1 MFIRKNM
8 AKERIAKRLE
18 FIWQD
23 KKKNKLIANF
33 QQLEPRGTSL
43 ESWFLGP
50 KAENQTLFQEL
61 VNQAVGSHCDY
72 RRDYFPADPISI
84 TKELKQ
90 GENYE
95 ATVNGPY
102 GLKTQYSAL
111 LEELKSTPPF
121 HSYRWQGHMNGDL
134 TIPGMLGFF
143 AGMLYNP
150 NNVASEA
157 SPSSTLMEMEV
168 GEQLCKM
175 LGYHIPESIDSE
187 EPRAWGHV
195 TCDGSVANLEAMWA
209 ARNLKYYP
217 ISLAEALKNDP
228 FFQDAKDTTV
238 TMLNGDTK
246 RLIDLDTWSLLNLK
260 GDDVLQIP
268 EQIKKRLGKGSEMT
282 EENARIDALFND
294 VMDKYN
300 LQRLGMLEFYRRF
313 LPHTPAPVI
322 LGPVSMHYSWPKA
335 SAVLGI
341 GAENIKGIFV
351 DLDCRMR
358 MDYLRKTLDECLDQK
373 RPVVM
378 TVSVIGSTEES
389 AVDPLA
395 EVLSLRE
402 EYRSKGLE
410 FMIHADAAWGGYYA
424 SILREP
430 QQSVLEYRDSTPVLK
445 MSRYVT
451 EQYEALQH
459 TDSIT
464 IDPHKAG
471 FLPYPSGAL
480 CYRNSALR
488 NLVSFTA
495 PVVYHGGVDPTV
507 GVYGI
512 EGSKAGAA
520 AVGIYLS
527 HNVIGMDRSGYGQI
541 LGKAIFNSKRFY
553 AALITLAKE
562 DDPFFVV
569 PIQRLPS
576 QRNSGDVEEQLKY
589 IREHLGAEKTN
600 EEILNNSEA
609 MTLLSQLGSDH
620 NIVTYMFSLKP
631 ESGQDTVAL
640 SLVNQLNQEIF
651 RRLSVASR
659 DEKHPERY
667 NTSNVPM
674 IVTASQF
681 QPEAYGEEF
690 MSSVIKRMKV
700 DRIGTVD
707 FLISTTTTPFLT
719 DTLNQVGTP
728 VLMEVMDV
736 LRKTVLDSIKFVKE
750 KM

>member
-1 MFIRKNM
+1 M

-18 FIWQD
+18 VFWKA
-23 KKKNKLIANF
+23 KKEQKLMAHLES
-33 QQLEPRGTSL
+33 LEPRGTSL

-72 RRDYFPADPISI
+72 RRDYFPSDPVSI

-90 GENYE
+90 GLNYE
-95 ATVNGPY
+95 ASVK
-102 GLKTQYSAL
+102 GLKAQYSAL

-134 TIPGMLGFF
+134 TIPGMLGYF

-157 SPSSTLMEMEV
+157 SPASTLMEMEV
-168 GEQLCKM
+168 GEQLCRM

-187 EPRAWGHV
+187 ELRAWGHI
-195 TCDGSVANLEAMWA
+195 TCDGTVANLEAMWA

-217 ISLAEALKNDP
+217 VSLAEALKNDP
-228 FFQDAKDTTV
+228 AFEDARETTV
-238 TMLNGDTK
+238 KLLNGEIK
-246 RLIDLDTWSLLNLK
+246 RLIDLDAWSLLNLK
-260 GDDVLQIP
+260 VDDVLEIP
-268 EQIKKRLGKGSEMT
+268 EQIKKRLGKSNEMT

-294 VMDKYN
+294 VMNKYN

-313 LPHTPAPVI
+313 LDDISSPVI

-335 SAVLGI
+335 AAVLAI

-358 MDYLRKTLDECLDQK
+358 IDHMRKTLDECLVQK
-373 RPVVM
+373 RPVIM

-389 AVDPLA
+389 AVDPLVEILA
-395 EVLSLRE
+395 LRE
-402 EYRSKGLE
+402 EYRRKGLE

-424 SILREP
+424 SLLYES
-430 QQSVLEYRDSTPVLK
+430 QQPVMEYRDSTPVIQ
-445 MSRYVT
+445 MSQYVT
-451 EQYEALQH
+451 SQYKALRE

-471 FLPYPSGAL
+471 FVPYPSGAL

-512 EGSKAGAA
+512 EGSKPGAA

-527 HNVIGMDRSGYGQI
+527 HNVLAMDRSGYGQ
-541 LGKAIFNSKRFY
+541 LFGKAIFNSKRFY
-553 AALITLAKE
+553 AALITMAQE

-576 QRNSGDVEEQLKY
+576 QKHGGDVEEQVEF
-589 IREHLGAEKTN
+589 IREHLGPEKTN
-600 EEILNNSEA
+600 EEITTNQEA
-609 MTLLSQLGSDH
+609 MELLSELGSDH

-631 ESGQDTVAL
+631 ESGQTTV
-640 SLVNQLNQEIF
+640 SVDLVNQLNQEIF
-651 RRLSVASR
+651 LRLSVASK
-659 DEKHPERY
+659 DEEHPERD
-667 NTSNVPM
+667 NISKVPM

-690 MSSVIKRMKV
+690 MSAVIKRLNV
-700 DRIGTVD
+700 DRMGTVD

-719 DTLNQVGTP
+719 DTIDQDGSP
-728 VLMEVMDV
+728 VLAKVMDA
-736 LRKTVLDSIKFVKE
+736 LRQTVLDSIKFVRE
-750 KM
+750 KNAK